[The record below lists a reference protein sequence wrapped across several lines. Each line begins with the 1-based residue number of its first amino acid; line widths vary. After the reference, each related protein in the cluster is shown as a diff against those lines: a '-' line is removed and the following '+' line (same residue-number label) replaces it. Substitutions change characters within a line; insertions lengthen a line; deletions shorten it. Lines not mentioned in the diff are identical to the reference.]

1 MPLAIVHNPLF
12 TAELAPDHRFPMP
25 KYKAIAEMLV
35 ERGLVE
41 PGGFHAPGP
50 APAEWVALAHERSYV
65 DQVFEAKVPEE
76 INRLIGFHV
85 SESVAARARHAAAGT
100 VLAGRLA
107 MERGIA
113 TSTAGGSH
121 HARRAHG
128 AGFCVFNDVAVAA
141 SLMLASDEIGSA
153 MVFDCDVH
161 QGDGTAEIFARESR
175 VLTVSMHAEKNFPA
189 RKESSDIDVGLPDD
203 TGDAA
208 YLEVLGETLRRAF
221 DRMRPDIVFYNG
233 GVDPH
238 RDDRLGRLAL
248 SDTGLRERDRRVLGF
263 FRDRN
268 IPVAGVMGGGY
279 SRDIAEVAAR
289 HAILHEVA
297 AEFST

>member
-12 TAELAPDHRFPMP
+12 TAELPPDHRFPMP
-25 KYKAIAEMLV
+25 KYAAIAEILI
-35 ERGLVE
+35 ERGLVAA
-41 PGGFHAPGP
+41 GGFHSPGA
-50 APAEWVALAHERSYV
+50 APAEWVALAHDRNYV
-65 DQVFEAKVPEE
+65 DQVFEANVPEE

-100 VLAGRLA
+100 VLAGQLA
-107 MERGIA
+107 LERGIA

-141 SLMLASDEIGSA
+141 NLMLASGEIGTT

-175 VLTVSMHAEKNFPA
+175 VLTVSMHAEKNFPT

-208 YLEVLGETLRRAF
+208 YLEVLGETLRRAL

-248 SDTGLRERDRRVLGF
+248 SDAGLRERDRRVIGF
-263 FRDRN
+263 FRDRG

-279 SRDIAEVAAR
+279 SRDVAEVAAR
-289 HAILHEVA
+289 HVILHEVA
-297 AEFST
+297 AEFAS

>member
-1 MPLAIVHNPLF
+1 MSLAIVHNPLF
-12 TAELAPDHRFPMP
+12 TAELPPDHRFPMP
-25 KYKAIAEMLV
+25 KYAAIAEILL
-35 ERGLVE
+35 ERGLVA

-50 APAEWVALAHERSYV
+50 APAEWVALAHERNYV

-100 VLAGRLA
+100 VLAGRLSL
-107 MERGIA
+107 ERGIA

-141 SLMLASDEIGSA
+141 SLMLASGEIGSA

-263 FRDRN
+263 FRDRG
-268 IPVAGVMGGGY
+268 IPIAGVMGGGY
-279 SRDIAEVAAR
+279 SRDIVEVAAR

-297 AEFST
+297 VEFAS